1 MTPAGSSADEDE
13 VRIPLRWRNGLVAG
27 LVGVGVGLVSN
38 FPAWAVA
45 VLGLGIAA
53 MYLRTL
59 PPLIKR
65 IFLIAVASFF
75 FAQCTTIF
83 INIPFTWVMRFL
95 FCAVLLTA
103 LSYLR
108 ITGDE

>member
-1 MTPAGSSADEDE
+1 MTHSAPADEDD
-13 VRIPLRWRNGLVAG
+13 VRVQLRWRNALIAG
-27 LVGVGVGLVSN
+27 LAGVGVGLVSN
-38 FPAWAVA
+38 FPLWAVA

-53 MYLRTL
+53 MYLRPL

-65 IFLIAVASFF
+65 IWLIVVVSFF

-83 INIPFTWVMRFL
+83 INIPFTWIMRFF
-95 FCAVLLTA
+95 FCAILLAA

-108 ITGDE
+108 VNGDE